1 MTNKTNKTYKI
12 EKTSNEEFPLNV
24 KILINGF
31 YCGNGRFCKNKDEAI
46 EYINSD
52 KFDRVVELF
61 DTFETVSKSKK
72 LELGECSIQID
83 ALNNTIKI
91 NMATPLGK
99 ILNVYHEIVISNI
112 ILNDLNN
119 LNNLSREET
128 LKEFINK
135 FNDEMENFD
144 YDKYIEDL
152 RNSSIW
158 DSDVIYESDNIQYT
172 LNTDVEDDADNLSEF
187 MEYISDKLKELL
199 NY

>member
-1 MTNKTNKTYKI
+1 MIYKI
-12 EKTSNEEFPLNV
+12 K
-24 KILINGF
+24 
-31 YCGNGRFCKNKDEAI
+31 AI
-46 EYINSD
+46 EYINAD

-61 DTFETVSKSKK
+61 ETVSKAKK
-72 LELGECSIQID
+72 LDLGDCSIQID
-83 ALNNTIKI
+83 ELNNTIKI

-152 RNSSIW
+152 RNSSVW

-187 MEYISDKLKELL
+187 MEYISDKLTELL
-199 NY
+199 NH

>member
-61 DTFETVSKSKK
+61 DTFKTVSKSKK

-144 YDKYIEDL
+144 YDKYIENL
-152 RNSSIW
+152 KNSSVW

-172 LNTDVEDDADNLSEF
+172 LNTDVEDDADNIFEF

>member
-112 ILNDLNN
+112 ILNDLIN

>member
-31 YCGNGRFCKNKDEAI
+31 YFGNGRFCKNKDEAI

-91 NMATPLGK
+91 NMVTPLGK

-152 RNSSIW
+152 RNSSVW

-187 MEYISDKLKELL
+187 MEYISDKLTELL
-199 NY
+199 NH

>member
-1 MTNKTNKTYKI
+1 MTNKTNKTYKV

-61 DTFETVSKSKK
+61 DTASKSRK
-72 LELGECSIQID
+72 LELGDCSIQID

-99 ILNVYHEIVISNI
+99 ILNVYHEIIISDI

-119 LNNLSREET
+119 LSNLSREET

-135 FNDEMENFD
+135 FNHEMENFD

-152 RNSSIW
+152 RNSFVW
-158 DSDVIYESDNIQYT
+158 DSDVIYESDNIKHT
-172 LNTDVEDDADNLSEF
+172 LNTDLEDDADNLSEF
-187 MEYISDKLKELL
+187 MEYISDKLTELL
-199 NY
+199 NH

>member
-144 YDKYIEDL
+144 YDKYIENL
-152 RNSSIW
+152 KNSSVW

-172 LNTDVEDDADNLSEF
+172 LNTDVEDDADNIFEF